1 MYAPSPR
8 EQEAARLLRSG
19 ASAQAEALCR
29 AEIAQRPAAAGAH
42 SLLAELAASRN
53 DLPGA
58 ERSMAEAVKHA
69 PRNAPFVFNHGNIL
83 AGLGR
88 TKEAVARLREA
99 VSLNPGFFQY
109 HASLGW
115 ALEQAG
121 QPAEALAS
129 FRRAI
134 DTLPADPRACQ
145 ALGEQLRDRGHPEL
159 ALPCFER
166 WCVVDPRDPQAPWF
180 VGGAYFRMR
189 EWAKAAD
196 AYRRSVARDARFVH
210 GHALLAETLERM
222 GDDIESEASARRA
235 IALEPAHPTACLA
248 LARVLRKR
256 KEHAEARSHLERALA
271 NPQVRP
277 RNRASLELEL
287 GHVLD
292 ASGEYASAYGHFARG
307 QQLCAEQPNAKRVP
321 MAAYP
326 GILEQYR
333 LLAEK
338 TDSAL
343 WARRRPLAREAP
355 VFFVGFPRS
364 GTTLTEQIL
373 GAHPRLVPSDEPPFT
388 AHLIE
393 DLARNHP
400 RGYPDC
406 LPGLTDEELDAL
418 AARYWAEA
426 DALLGPSL
434 SGRRLVDKL
443 PLNICHL
450 PLLARVFPGA
460 KVLVAL
466 RDPRDCCLS
475 AFIQEFQPNA
485 AMIHFFRLDTTA
497 ALYAGVMRNWL
508 LFRERLHLD
517 FLETRYE
524 DLVDDVEATARRIIS
539 FIGEPWD
546 DAVLRWQSDHK
557 RLIKTPSY
565 QAVAQ
570 PVTKR
575 AVARWRNYEAQMR
588 PVLPTLEPYIRA
600 FGYEP
605 SSP

>member
-1 MYAPSPR
+1 MYSPTPR
-8 EQEAARLLRSG
+8 EQEAARLMRTGG
-19 ASAQAEALCR
+19 AAQAEALCR
-29 AEIAQRPAAAGAH
+29 AEIAQRPGAAGAH
-42 SLLAELAASRN
+42 ALLAELAASRG
-53 DLPGA
+53 DLAAA
-58 ERSMAEAVKHA
+58 EKSMRDAASHA
-69 PRNAPFVFNHGNIL
+69 PRHAPFLFNHGTIL

-88 TKEAVARLREA
+88 TDEAIERLRA
-99 VSLNPGFFQY
+99 AINLNPGFFQY

-115 ALEQAG
+115 TLEQAG
-121 QPAEALAS
+121 RGPEALVA

-166 WCVVDPRDPQAPWF
+166 WCIVDPRDPQAPWF
-180 VGGAYFRMR
+180 VGGAHFRMR
-189 EWAKAAD
+189 EWAKAAE
-196 AYRRSVARDARFVH
+196 AYRRSIARDGRFVH
-210 GHALLAETLERM
+210 AHALLAETLERV
-222 GDDIESEASARRA
+222 GDDAEAEAAARRA
-235 IALEPAHPTACLA
+235 LALDPAHPTACLA

-256 KEHAEARSHLERALA
+256 KEFSEARGHLDRALA

-292 ASGEYASAYGHFARG
+292 GAGDHAEAFEHFVKG
-307 QQLCAEQPNAKRVP
+307 QKLCAEQPNAARVP

-333 LLAEK
+333 LLVEAADPQMW
-338 TDSAL
+338 T
-343 WARRRPLAREAP
+343 RRRPPAREAP
-355 VFFVGFPRS
+355 IFFVGFPRS

-373 GAHPRLVPSDEPPFT
+373 GAHPRLAPSDEPPFT
-388 AHLIE
+388 ARLIE
-393 DLARNHP
+393 DLARTHP
-400 RGYPDC
+400 AGYPAC
-406 LPGLTDEELDAL
+406 IPGLSDAELDAL

-426 DALLGPSL
+426 DALLGDGL
-434 SGRRLVDKL
+434 RGRRLVDKL

-475 AFIQEFQPNA
+475 AFMQEFQPNA

-508 LFRERLHLD
+508 LFRDRLGLD
-517 FLETRYE
+517 FMETRYE
-524 DLVDDVEATARRIIS
+524 DLVDDVEATARRIID
-539 FIGEPWD
+539 FLGEPWD

-570 PVTKR
+570 PVTRR
-575 AVARWRNYEAQMR
+575 AVARWRRYEAQMR
-588 PVLPTLEPYIRA
+588 PVLPTLEPFVSA

-605 SSP
+605 SPA